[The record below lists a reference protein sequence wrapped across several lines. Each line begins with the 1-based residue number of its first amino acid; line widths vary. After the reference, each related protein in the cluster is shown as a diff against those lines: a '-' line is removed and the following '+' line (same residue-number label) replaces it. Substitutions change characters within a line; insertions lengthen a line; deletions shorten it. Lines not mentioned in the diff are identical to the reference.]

1 MLGDK
6 MSDRQDKDPKKPSEE
21 ELLRI
26 LEEIKKNQEKKPKK
40 VSLSLGFLLHRN
52 YLIHLAISL
61 GINFVLFAVIIG
73 LTSGINQPILSVE
86 LPAFFIGIILF
97 TLVENFVK
105 LLLFKYF
112 LRFMLLSMGLFSVFI
127 QILILAIV
135 DFMLLDFS
143 FNGVDHLIVFAFIFS
158 IFRLIFS
165 SYLRK
170 ILYGDIFVIPG
181 GKK

>member
-1 MLGDK
+1 MND
-6 MSDRQDKDPKKPSEE
+6 QNNKDPKKPSEE

-26 LEEIKKNQEKKPKK
+26 LEELKKNQQKQPKK

-52 YLIHLAISL
+52 YLVHLAISL
-61 GINFVLFAVIIG
+61 GINLVLFAVIIG
-73 LTSGINQPILSVE
+73 LTSGINQPILTVK
-86 LPAFFIGIILF
+86 LPAYFIGVILF
-97 TLVENFVK
+97 TLTENFIK

-112 LRFMLLSMGLFSVFI
+112 LRFMLLSMGLFSVFT

-135 DFMLLDFS
+135 DFMLINFD

-170 ILYGDIFVIPG
+170 MLYGDIFVIPG